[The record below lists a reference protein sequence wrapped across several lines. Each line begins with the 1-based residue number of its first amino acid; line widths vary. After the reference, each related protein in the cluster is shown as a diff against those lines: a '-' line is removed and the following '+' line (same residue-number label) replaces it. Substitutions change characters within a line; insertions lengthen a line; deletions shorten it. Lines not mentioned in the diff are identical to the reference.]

1 MNGQH
6 PNTHLIGQIDGRKRL
21 STPALILEK
30 PVLEKNL
37 QTAARHAGAAGKNL
51 RPHFKAHKSLEIAE
65 RQIELGAVG
74 ISVATV
80 TEAEVVSELGVDI
93 LLTSVISTATQHGR
107 VADLAASGTSITL
120 VVDSPETLTSIEKE
134 LARREATTGIL
145 IDIDMGRSR
154 SGCVTIEDAQALAA
168 QVDRSDRFRFRGLQT
183 YAGQLSHMHA
193 YEDRKLAHHDMVVLI
208 TSFKTAFVDMWPDD
222 AIITGG
228 STGSMQLDLQG
239 PLTELQCGSYAL
251 MDVEYMDVEP
261 GWDAWPFQAAIF
273 VQSAVISANWPDHV
287 VTDAGDKWFRSKYN
301 SAPVVVAGTGMRQ
314 PLKLLS
320 DEHARLDI
328 NHLGHPSLGDR
339 IECIPPHCDPTV
351 GLYSVIHVCDGDM
364 LLGIWTVRARGL

>member
-30 PVLEKNL
+30 QVLEKNL
-37 QTAARHAGAAGKNL
+37 ETAARLAGAAGKNL

-93 LLTSVISTATQHGR
+93 LLTSVISTATQHSR
-107 VADLAASGTSITL
+107 VADLAASGTAITL
-120 VVDSPETLTSIEKE
+120 VVDSPETLASIEKE
-134 LARREATTGIL
+134 LVRCDTTAGIQ
-145 IDIDMGRSR
+145 IDIDMGRGR
-154 SGCVTIEDAQALAA
+154 SGCVAIEDALCLAA
-168 QVDRSDRFRFRGLQT
+168 EVVRSDRSRFRGLQT
-183 YAGQLSHMHA
+183 YAGQLSHMRA
-193 YEDRKLAHHDMVVLI
+193 YEDRKLAHHDMVELI
-208 TSFKTAFVDMWPDD
+208 TSFKTALADIWPCD

-228 STGSMQLDLQG
+228 STGSMQLDLNG

-251 MDVEYMDVEP
+251 MDVEYLDVEP

-301 SAPVVVAGTGMRQ
+301 SDPVVVAGTGKRQ

-328 NHLGHPSLGDR
+328 NYLGHPSVGDC

-351 GLYSVIHVCDGDM
+351 GLYSAIHVCDGDKVCE
-364 LLGIWTVRARGL
+364 IWPVRARGH